1 VATDHKNQPRAI
13 RAWITYDW
21 ANSAYATTILAAVL
35 PAYFAAEVVGDAG
48 VDLFGRNW
56 TGQDLWAVIV
66 GVGPLVMFLVTPM
79 LGAIADFS
87 GSKKRFLV
95 VFATWGA
102 LIASLL
108 FFATTGDVFLTL
120 ALFLL
125 AHLGFVG
132 ANVFYDA
139 FLPDLT
145 TDDTIDMVSS
155 RGFAWGYIGGGIHL
169 LLSLALIQLSDG
181 VIPID
186 TVLATRISIGSVGIW
201 WLVFAVVAF
210 RDLPETGTAQ
220 RMPDGSTPTWLQY
233 TRFGFTRTFATMKR
247 VIHNRPLLV
256 FVIAFMLF
264 NDGVQ
269 TTIAMASIYATET
282 LDLELTIVI
291 GAVLIVQFIAFF
303 GAMGFG
309 RLAGRVGTKRALLLS
324 IAIWASVTV
333 TAFFLPVGAAGPFLA
348 LAAVIG
354 FVLGGTQ
361 ALSRSLYGSMIPAEQ
376 TAEFFGFYSV
386 FSKFSAIWGPWT
398 FALVRQTTGS
408 SRLAILSIAVFFV
421 TGGLLFRMVD
431 IDKGRRDRKTLRSVA
446 AIS

>member
-1 VATDHKNQPRAI
+1 
-13 RAWITYDW
+13 
-21 ANSAYATTILAAVL
+21 
-35 PAYFAAEVVGDAG
+35 
-48 VDLFGRNW
+48 
-56 TGQDLWAVIV
+56 
-66 GVGPLVMFLVTPM
+66 
-79 LGAIADFS
+79 
-87 GSKKRFLV
+87 
-95 VFATWGA
+95 
-102 LIASLL
+102 
-108 FFATTGDVFLTL
+108 
-120 ALFLL
+120 
-125 AHLGFVG
+125 
-132 ANVFYDA
+132 
-139 FLPDLT
+139 
-145 TDDTIDMVSS
+145 
-155 RGFAWGYIGGGIHL
+155 
-169 LLSLALIQLSDG
+169 
-181 VIPID
+181 
-186 TVLATRISIGSVGIW
+186 
-201 WLVFAVVAF
+201 
-210 RDLPETGTAQ
+210 
-220 RMPDGSTPTWLQY
+220 
-233 TRFGFTRTFATMKR
+233 
-247 VIHNRPLLV
+247 LLV